1 VSPHRIGVDTGGTF
15 TDLVAVDEAT
25 GAVNTVKVPSTPR
38 QPAAATF
45 EALRRCGLDPG
56 EIGFFVLG
64 TTIATNCLLERKG
77 QRVVYV
83 TTAGFEDV
91 PYIQR
96 VDRKSLYDL
105 QWVKPTPYVDRPD
118 CIGVRERVLADGSV
132 RIPLEDGEIQR
143 VVEELRRR
151 DEECEAGIAVAV
163 NFLFAYVE
171 PEHERRLAAAIRHVL
186 PAVPVSVSSEL
197 APIWREYERG
207 NTVIVD
213 AYLGRLIRS
222 FARELDDG
230 LRETGVSCPRF
241 FLKSNG
247 GQVATGAA
255 ARQPVNF
262 VLSGLAGGMIA
273 GKHFAEA
280 AGRKD
285 VITLDMGGT
294 SADVGIVVQG
304 TIRTAGQHEFEFGLP
319 IAIPVVDLTTIGAGG
334 SSIAGFD
341 QGGFLQVGPKSAGAD
356 PGPACYGKGAEQA
369 TVTDANLVLG
379 RLNSEYFLGGEF
391 RLDPALARSAVEPV
405 AVRLDTGLEAAA
417 HAIVE
422 VACENMAGAIRL
434 LCADR
439 GLDYRGFDLM
449 SFGGAG
455 PLHAALLARRIG
467 LRRVIVPPSPGLASA
482 FGAQAADL
490 RVDRRLTRVFRSD
503 LTTDAELRSA
513 VEQIGRAA
521 LDELLSEG
529 SAGKPVLMV
538 SVSSRYVGQN
548 FEQEVTVPLDV
559 DGDLVRLMAERF
571 HEQHRRTYGYSLD
584 AAVVEFVHL
593 NATAA
598 EVRES
603 PRPSFLAGGSDGKP
617 GELRPVYFKETG
629 WVETPIYRRA
639 SLALGAA
646 LDGPAVLEE
655 VDSTTLVLAGQVA
668 HVDPTGNL
676 MIEEAQRG

>member
-1 VSPHRIGVDTGGTF
+1 
-15 TDLVAVDEAT
+15 
-25 GAVNTVKVPSTPR
+25 
-38 QPAAATF
+38 
-45 EALRRCGLDPG
+45 
-56 EIGFFVLG
+56 
-64 TTIATNCLLERKG
+64 
-77 QRVVYV
+77 
-83 TTAGFEDV
+83 
-91 PYIQR
+91 
-96 VDRKSLYDL
+96 
-105 QWVKPTPYVDRPD
+105 
-118 CIGVRERVLADGSV
+118 
-132 RIPLEDGEIQR
+132 
-143 VVEELRRR
+143 
-151 DEECEAGIAVAV
+151 
-163 NFLFAYVE
+163 
-171 PEHERRLAAAIRHVL
+171 
-186 PAVPVSVSSEL
+186 
-197 APIWREYERG
+197 
-207 NTVIVD
+207 
-213 AYLGRLIRS
+213 
-222 FARELDDG
+222 
-230 LRETGVSCPRF
+230 
-241 FLKSNG
+241 
-247 GQVATGAA
+247 
-255 ARQPVNF
+255 
-262 VLSGLAGGMIA
+262 
-273 GKHFAEA
+273 
-280 AGRKD
+280 
-285 VITLDMGGT
+285 
-294 SADVGIVVQG
+294 
-304 TIRTAGQHEFEFGLP
+304 
-319 IAIPVVDLTTIGAGG
+319 
-334 SSIAGFD
+334 
-341 QGGFLQVGPKSAGAD
+341 
-356 PGPACYGKGAEQA
+356 
-369 TVTDANLVLG
+369 
-379 RLNSEYFLGGEF
+379 
-391 RLDPALARSAVEPV
+391 
-405 AVRLDTGLEAAA
+405 
-417 HAIVE
+417 
-422 VACENMAGAIRL
+422 
-434 LCADR
+434 
-439 GLDYRGFDLM
+439 M

-482 FGAQAADL
+482 FGAQAANL

-538 SVSSRYVGQN
+538 SVSARYVGQN

-676 MIEEAQRG
+676 LIEEAQRG